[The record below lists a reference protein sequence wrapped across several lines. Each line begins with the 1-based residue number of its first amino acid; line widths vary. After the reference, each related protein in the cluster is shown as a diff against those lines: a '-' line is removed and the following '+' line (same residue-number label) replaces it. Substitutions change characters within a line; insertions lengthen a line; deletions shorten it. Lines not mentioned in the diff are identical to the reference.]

1 MVLLGRLVHKAHRI
15 ELTGGSLRRS
25 RARHLKTAGPK
36 PHRGGI
42 LRDAAIAGC
51 YEKVEPL
58 AINDRDLIALL
69 VYATLLAIPEGK
81 APASVPLNNPG
92 LFPFCLPGKG
102 GEVLQGPTDR
112 FKVVR
117 HGLDEELLTIST

>member
-1 MVLLGRLVHKAHRI
+1 
-15 ELTGGSLRRS
+15 
-25 RARHLKTAGPK
+25 
-36 PHRGGI
+36 
-42 LRDAAIAGC
+42 
-51 YEKVEPL
+51 
-58 AINDRDLIALL
+58 L

-81 APASVPLNNPG
+81 APVSVLLNNPG
-92 LFPFCLPGKG
+92 LFPFCLPAMG